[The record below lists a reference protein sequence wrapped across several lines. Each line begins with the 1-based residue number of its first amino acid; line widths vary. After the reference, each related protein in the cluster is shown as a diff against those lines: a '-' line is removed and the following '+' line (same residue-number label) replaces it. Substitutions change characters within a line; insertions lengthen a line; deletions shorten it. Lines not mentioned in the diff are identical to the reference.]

1 MSDAIV
7 VVTTNQ
13 HEAATMKIKE
23 IANLS
28 NLFIMEIT
36 KSLCAITAEI
46 GSSGKTKKNQ
56 QQGYSFRGVDEL
68 MNALH
73 PLFAKYGVVVVPE
86 VLESTREER
95 VTAKGSALISA
106 ILRVKYHFTA
116 IDGSEVCATVVGEGM
131 DTADKASN
139 KALAVAYKYACF
151 QVFCIPTEEVAAAD
165 PDYYTPDRSISANR
179 VIKQRLLGCKSV
191 DELKA
196 ICAEYGGTIQADE
209 SLLILYRSIKAK
221 FIGGQKK

>member
-1 MSDAIV
+1 
-7 VVTTNQ
+7 
-13 HEAATMKIKE
+13 
-23 IANLS
+23 
-28 NLFIMEIT
+28 MEIT

-46 GSSGKTKKNQ
+46 GSIAKSKKNQ
-56 QQGYSFRGVDEL
+56 QQGYSFRGVDDL
-68 MNALH
+68 MNSLH
-73 PLFAKYGVVVVPE
+73 PLFAKYGVLMVPE

-106 ILRVKYHFTA
+106 ILKVKYHLTA
-116 IDGSEVCATVVGEGM
+116 MDGSEVCATVIGEGM

-151 QVFCIPTEEVAAAD
+151 QIFCIPTEEVAAAD

-179 VIKQRLLGCKSV
+179 IIKERLLNCKSF
-191 DELKA
+191 DELKG
-196 ICAEYGGTIQADE
+196 ICADYGGTIQADE
-209 SLLILYRSIKAK
+209 QLLVLYRGIKAK